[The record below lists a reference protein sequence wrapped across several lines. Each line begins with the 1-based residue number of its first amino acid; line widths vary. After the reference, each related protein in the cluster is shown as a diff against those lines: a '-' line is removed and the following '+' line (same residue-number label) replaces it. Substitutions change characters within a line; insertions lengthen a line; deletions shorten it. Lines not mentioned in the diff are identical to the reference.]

1 MEAFGNTTGTY
12 IRHPENTPER
22 MAKQRANQELY
33 RKKTDLEFMN
43 NFMNAFLDRVKNP
56 SNGLFPKKATNVN
69 QAMNTLGFNEEQLA
83 VIQKAKEI
91 KALLLED
98 SIIDNHDEMVS
109 SMKEFKRM
117 GKSAFPKDGKN
128 KFARVARLL
137 HDNRDKKGGVVVFG
151 TPMWWYSNSTGGKR
165 STKKRSTKKRSTKK
179 RRTHKRRTSRRN

>member
-91 KALLLED
+91 KECTFSPKINTIKSGKLCA
-98 SIIDNHDEMVS
+98 ID
-109 SMKEFKRM
+109 
-117 GKSAFPKDGKN
+117 
-128 KFARVARLL
+128 
-137 HDNRDKKGGVVVFG
+137 
-151 TPMWWYSNSTGGKR
+151 
-165 STKKRSTKKRSTKK
+165 STK
-179 RRTHKRRTSRRN
+179 NQA